1 MSSTQEQ
8 LDAIKDMRKMME
20 RSSKFLSFSGLAGII
35 IGLIALLGMAAFCI
49 QFKYNPLQGGYTR
62 ILLNEDGGP
71 NFDALSYLLKD
82 ALIVFVLSTLVECVL
97 AYKKATKVNAPIWDQ
112 TSKRVLINLLIPFI
126 TGVIVCSILIVKNQI
141 LMLAPASLIF
151 YGLAL
156 VNASKYSM
164 DQIRGL
170 GILEIILGLISMY
183 WMDLGLICWAMG
195 FGVLHIIYGIFIYS
209 NNEK

>member
-1 MSSTQEQ
+1 MSTTQEQ

-35 IGLIALLGMAAFCI
+35 IGFLALLGTVAFCT
-49 QFKYNPLQGGYTR
+49 QFNYNPLQGGYAKV
-62 ILLNEDGGP
+62 LLNEDGGI

-82 ALIVFVLSTLVECVL
+82 ALIVFVLSTIVECVL
-97 AYKKATKVNAPIWDQ
+97 AYKKAKKVHAPIWDQ
-112 TSKRVLINLLIPFI
+112 SSKRVLINLLIPFI
-126 TGVIVCSILIVKNQI
+126 SGVIFCSILIVKNQI

-156 VNASKYSM
+156 VNASKYSI

>member
-1 MSSTQEQ
+1 M
-8 LDAIKDMRKMME
+8 LF
-20 RSSKFLSFSGLAGII
+20 RS
-35 IGLIALLGMAAFCI
+35 
-49 QFKYNPLQGGYTR
+49 
-62 ILLNEDGGP
+62 LLNEDGGV

-82 ALIVFVLSTLVECVL
+82 ALIVFVLSTIVECVL
-97 AYKKATKVNAPIWDQ
+97 AYKKAKKVHAPIWDQ

-126 TGVIVCSILIVKNQI
+126 TGVFLCIILIVKNQI